1 MLRCVLSPV
10 PLRYE
15 LGVGEGEVCF
25 PSVPGFHVGLGL
37 QIQISSHFLQ
47 LLLAYLIREN
57 YSALSVETHGRCI
70 LCTSQSDVLWAAAVA
85 SVAQS
90 HLIPFAL

>member
-10 PLRYE
+10 SLHYE
-15 LGVGEGEVCF
+15 LSVGEGEVCF
-25 PSVPGFHVGLGL
+25 PRVSGFHVGLGL
-37 QIQISSHFLQ
+37 QIQISHFCSYYLHICLGNITQ
-47 LLLAYLIREN
+47 LFLWKHTA
-57 YSALSVETHGRCI
+57 RCI